1 MNFTSATSQN
11 IHTIIYSDSFL
22 FISLAVFVCS
32 FNSYLDL
39 DAKENKKRYD
49 LVNVYCLSTVIT
61 ITNVI
66 SSQRA
71 CSFSVVQPVAHDP
84 SVVRQAHDALL
95 QAQ

>member
-1 MNFTSATSQN
+1 MNITSATSQN
-11 IHTIIYSDSFL
+11 IHTIIYSDYFL

-32 FNSYLDL
+32 FNCHLDL
-39 DAKENKKRYD
+39 DAKENKKRHD
-49 LVNVYCLSTVIT
+49 LVNVLSTVIT